1 MGDLRDV
8 GVATSDHV
16 PQEEERAQVVQPCV
30 ASSCVRFG
38 SEYLQCAPTAMAHQ
52 SSKCKGNAKPLSS
65 TALGGIP
72 TGTLHESARKQNKGA
87 GASGDTT

>member
-38 SEYLQCAPTAMAHQ
+38 SEYLQCAPTAMAERQ
-52 SSKCKGNAKPLSS
+52 CEAPFFY
-65 TALGGIP
+65 
-72 TGTLHESARKQNKGA
+72 GA
-87 GASGDTT
+87 WWYTHKHIA

>member
-38 SEYLQCAPTAMAHQ
+38 SEYLQCAPTAMAQQ
-52 SSKCKGNAKPLSS
+52 SSEMQRQCEAPFFY
-65 TALGGIP
+65 
-72 TGTLHESARKQNKGA
+72 GA
-87 GASGDTT
+87 WWYTHRHIA